1 MKTTGYSGTPLA
13 RKLGIKDGDSIQI
26 FNSPKNY
33 IDFFFDFPNNVKIV
47 DQIKSTSEIDFIQIF
62 STNKDELKAFFSI
75 AKPNLKKSGI
85 LWLSWP
91 KKSSKIKTDLD
102 KSIILGFGLDNGLV
116 DTKVAAIDKD
126 WSGHKFVYRK
136 KDR

>member
-1 MKTTGYSGTPLA
+1 MKNAGYSGTPLA
-13 RKLGIKDGDSIQI
+13 KKLGIKDGDSIQV

-33 IDFFFDFPNNVKIV
+33 IDFFFDFPKNAKIV
-47 DQIKSTSEIDFIQIF
+47 EQGKSMPEIDFIHIF
-62 STNKDELKAFFSI
+62 SRNKSELTTHFSL

-91 KKSSKIKTDLD
+91 KKSSKIETELD
-102 KSIILGFGLDNGLV
+102 KFTILNFGLDNGLV
-116 DTKVAAIDKD
+116 DTKVAAIDID
-126 WSGHKFVYRK
+126 WSGHKFMYRK